1 MLVLTSLC
9 LFGSQKHR
17 SVKILQFL
25 KREKIQKSLTQLQ
38 NILAFLT
45 IRHLQA
51 KPLI

>member
-1 MLVLTSLC
+1 MLVLTSFC

-17 SVKILQFL
+17 SVKILQFF

-45 IRHLQA
+45 MHHLQA

>member
-51 KPLI
+51 KPLM